1 MFILLKVKVYNIL
14 VCVTSCRGQQ
24 ELQLIQGQL
33 STLIL
38 YTDKTWRD
46 HIRSTSSLALLG
58 VNTVVFI

>member
-46 HIRSTSSLALLG
+46 HIRSTPSLALLG
-58 VNTVVFI
+58 VNTVVII